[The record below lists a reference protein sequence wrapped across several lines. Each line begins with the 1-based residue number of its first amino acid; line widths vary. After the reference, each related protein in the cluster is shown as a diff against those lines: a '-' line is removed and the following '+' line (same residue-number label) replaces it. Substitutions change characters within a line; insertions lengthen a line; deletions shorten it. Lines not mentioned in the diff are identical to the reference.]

1 MLFENIQQVEKL
13 VVKWQEILR
22 LQDWD
27 ISVFEVNKD
36 WRKTGDIKIDSDD
49 KRAVLMVNGYNP
61 KSNNLESLVV
71 HELMHLKLWG
81 LDQTIEQLINIVFG
95 EEETDPKRD
104 YAMTKFM
111 EILEPTVEDLAK
123 SFMSLENSDQRP
135 MDGRVLKQ
143 VESELA

>member
-1 MLFENIQQVEKL
+1 MLYENIKEVEELVEK
-13 VVKWQEILR
+13 WTEILC

-27 ISVFEVNKD
+27 ISVFEVKKE

-49 KRAVLMVNGYNP
+49 KKAILMVNGFNP
-61 KSNNLESLVV
+61 KITNLESLIV

-95 EEETDPKRD
+95 EDESDLKRD

-111 EILEPTVEDLAK
+111 EILEPTVADLTR
-123 SFMSLENSDQRP
+123 SFISLESKDSRP
-135 MDGRVLKQ
+135 TNGRVMKL
-143 VESELA
+143 VEDELV